1 MFILELSYTAELD
14 RIDAALAEHIAWVRA
29 HIETG
34 TFLVAGR
41 KVPREGGFILAVGD
55 DRAEIEAL
63 AATDPFVLAGLAEYR
78 VSEFLAT
85 TTAPVLAG
93 YRQQLPA

>member
-1 MFILELSYTAELD
+1 MFILELSYTATLD
-14 RIDAALAEHIAWVRA
+14 RIDVELADHIAWVRS
-29 HIETG
+29 HIESG

-63 AATDPFVLAGLAEYR
+63 AATDPFLLAGLAEYR
-78 VSEFLAT
+78 VSEFVAT
-85 TTAPVLAG
+85 TTAPALDG
-93 YRQQLPA
+93 FRQQLPA